1 MQALDKVNKIL
12 RFTKKLYPRLPL
24 ASIISEDGYFRP
36 VVHFGGRAPPTIIGM
51 QLFRQH
57 RIRPGSSEIGRCS
70 SKRTMFRTTEA

>member
-36 VVHFGGRAPPTIIGM
+36 VVHFGGRAPPTG
-51 QLFRQH
+51 Q
-57 RIRPGSSEIGRCS
+57 
-70 SKRTMFRTTEA
+70 